1 MAVKSEV
8 EQQVAEIIAATTPDV
23 DLREVQVV
31 GRGDE
36 RMLRLV
42 IDHPNGVDHGL
53 CMAVTHALDGAG
65 LRERYGIEVSSPGPE
80 PPLRTSDHYRA
91 AVGDRVTLGVRGVED
106 RRTRTVSGVLSAV
119 EEDQVQ
125 IATADGERWIAFDQ
139 IQRGRVVERSE
150 G

>member
-8 EQQVAEIIAATTPDV
+8 EQQVAETIAAATPDV
-23 DLREVQVV
+23 DLREIQVV

-42 IDHPNGVDHGL
+42 IDHPSGVDHGL
-53 CMAVTHALDGAG
+53 CVAVTQALDAAG
-65 LRERYGIEVSSPGPE
+65 LRERFGIEVSSPGPE
-80 PPLRTSDHYRA
+80 PPLRTIDHYRS
-91 AVGDRVTLGVRGVED
+91 AVGDRVRLGVRGEED
-106 RRTRTVSGVLSAV
+106 RRTRTVSGVLSEV
-119 EEDQVQ
+119 EADRVQ
-125 IATADGERWIAFDQ
+125 LVTADGERWIAFDQ